1 MYQKLPVRNFKRIEK
16 DDISEFDEKII
27 KNYDENSYKGYILE
41 VDAEYPQNLYKLHGD
56 LPF

>member
-41 VDAEYPQNLYKLHGD
+41 VDVEYPQNLYKLHGD

>member
-16 DDISEFDEKII
+16 DDISEFDKKII

-41 VDAEYPQNLYKLHGD
+41 AD
-56 LPF
+56 